1 MLDEILKKYD
11 NYVPYINEWT
21 NMKRATVAILL
32 VDIDNETKIIFEVR
46 ALNMRSQPGDISL
59 PGGKIEANES
69 PKETIIREICEE
81 LGLEEDDF
89 EIVNELDLLVTHYG
103 LIVHPYLGYIKNYNN
118 IKINKDE
125 VDHIFLAS
133 IDELIKINPLKDIS
147 KINVQRNENF
157 PYHLINGGEKY
168 KFKEGLYKSLFY
180 NYKEYN
186 IWGMTALI
194 VENFLNYIKRQEQ
207 NN

>member
-1 MLDEILKKYD
+1 MLDEILKKFD
-11 NYVPYINEWT
+11 NYTAYINGWT

-59 PGGKIEANES
+59 PGGKIEADES

-103 LIVHPYLGYIKNYNN
+103 LIIHPYLGYVKNYNN

-125 VDHIFLAS
+125 VDHIFLAP